1 MSDISIKLTADVAQA
16 NTGLKSVQQNLA
28 ATAAS
33 AVKADSSLDKLGKG
47 SAQATNALT
56 NLGRVVQ
63 DAPFGF
69 IGIANNINPLLESFQ
84 RLQEETGS
92 AGSAF
97 KVLASSIAGAGGLG
111 FAVSIGTAALS
122 LFGLSMQKS
131 VEQTKKSNESIDE
144 YGKLIKEIAGK
155 IGEQAGNIDVLVK
168 AYQRENISQNERV
181 AIIEKL
187 KQISPEYFNQ
197 LKSEK
202 TNVDDLTAA
211 YNAYAASIDK
221 SIIIEIKRDKLKKL
235 QERKIQLNVDLNLI
249 EPDTRLDALFKE
261 IPKTAK
267 NAVDAT
273 QKVFGKT
280 NPFLPKNVSGE
291 QDKFLQ
297 QYELR
302 LKQANNLGKE
312 IAQLEIELAKLEDF
326 ASPNA
331 DKAKKEAETIQSVLS
346 KLAREID
353 FLNTKEI
360 VFNTNETKNKV
371 KEIENTIEKLIRDFK
386 VSPNDSIIQK
396 LFGQGLL
403 IDASFVEGIDKLKSS
418 LQEKIGGDP
427 IKIPAAIDVKDAL
440 DKARKDAAAELG
452 RNPLIK
458 PIKLPFKTDDIF
470 KEQEQRLRQFI
481 GSATDEFS
489 KLSENIFS
497 GIGEALGSALTG
509 AENPIGG
516 FFLSIGNLLADS
528 IQNLGKYIIT
538 TSTLVAKIRSVLN
551 AAFAGNPALGIA
563 VGVGLIAVGSALK
576 SSLPKFADGVRNF
589 GGGLAIV
596 GERGPEVVRLPSGS
610 DVIPNHRI
618 NGMAAGEQTV
628 FIADTR
634 ISGSDIVLSYTRQ
647 TNRNSRNGF

>member
-1 MSDISIKLTADVAQA
+1 VSEVRIKLTADVAQA

-33 AVKADSSLDKLGKG
+33 AVKADSSLQKLGNG
-47 SAQATNALT
+47 SNQAGNALT
-56 NLGRVVQ
+56 NLSRVVQ

-69 IGIANNINPLLESFQ
+69 IGIQNNINPLLESFQ
-84 RLQEETGS
+84 RLKVETGS
-92 AGSAF
+92 TGGALKALAGS
-97 KVLASSIAGAGGLG
+97 LAGGAGLGL
-111 FAVSIGTAALS
+111 AVSAATTALTLLAQS
-122 LFGLSMQKS
+122 GFFS
-131 VEQTKKSNESIDE
+131 
-144 YGKLIKEIAGK
+144 AGK
-155 IGEQAGNIDVLVK
+155 EANKAAEEAKKYKDEVKGITESAAKEQANVLILVK
-168 AYQRENISQNERV
+168 ALESENTSRREKKAALEELQQINPKYFGDLKIENDLIIGLSAAYEKYKNSIIAAIQNKIDEKKLEAVLEKINTATEQQQQNQVFVKINQERINQLYKAGGAEYARQLEFQNENLNNTS
-181 AIIEKL
+181 KL
-187 KQISPEYFNQ
+187 N
-197 LKSEK
+197 
-202 TNVDDLTAA
+202 
-211 YNAYAASIDK
+211 
-221 SIIIEIKRDKLKKL
+221 
-235 QERKIQLNVDLNLI
+235 
-249 EPDTRLDALFKE
+249 
-261 IPKTAK
+261 
-267 NAVDAT
+267 
-273 QKVFGKT
+273 
-280 NPFLPKNVSGE
+280 
-291 QDKFLQ
+291 
-297 QYELR
+297 
-302 LKQANNLGKE
+302 
-312 IAQLEIELAKLEDF
+312 KLERERDEILKRI
-326 ASPNA
+326 A
-331 DKAKKEAETIQSVLS
+331 DRNFEGEIDLKTEKAKKEAETIQSVLS

-371 KEIENTIEKLIRDFK
+371 KEIESTIEKLIRDFK
-386 VSPNDSIIQK
+386 VSPKDSIIQK

-452 RNPLIK
+452 RNPLVK